1 MTDTSKVYLSLSSE
15 ALAVLDKQTTPRKR
29 GEFVSRMLV
38 QYGEVSNGSEQIDVE
53 GLKLQMM
60 GLASVNKSLE
70 ARVLNLEKQLGAL
83 IARR

>member
-15 ALAVLDKQTTPRKR
+15 ALAVLDKQSTPRKR

-38 QYGEVSNGSEQIDVE
+38 QYGEVSNGTEQIDIE
-53 GLKLQMM
+53 GIKLQLM
-60 GLASVNKSLE
+60 GLASVNKTLEGSLM
-70 ARVLNLEKQLGAL
+70 NLEKQLAAL

>member
-1 MTDTSKVYLSLSSE
+1 MNDTSKVYLTLSSE
-15 ALAVLDKQTTPRKR
+15 ALAVLDKQSTPRKR

-38 QYGEVSNGSEQIDVE
+38 QYGQVAGGTEQIDVE

-60 GLASVNKSLE
+60 GLASVNKSIE
-70 ARVLNLEKQLGAL
+70 ARVLNLEKQLAAL